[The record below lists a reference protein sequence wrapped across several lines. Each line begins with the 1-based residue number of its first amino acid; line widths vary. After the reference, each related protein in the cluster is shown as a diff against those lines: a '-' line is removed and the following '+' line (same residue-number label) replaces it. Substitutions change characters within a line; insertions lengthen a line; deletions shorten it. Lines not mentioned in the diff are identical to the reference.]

1 MSSSLFEAVS
11 SPKPSIE
18 RVRMVLAAPLLL
30 LLLSSFITWFW
41 RALGLPGTTAGVS
54 PLAALIIVAV
64 LLGGV
69 YATHRRLPLSLFTWF
84 PSALASMVLLGGI
97 LALEGTPD
105 AASLTSR
112 VLFPVVFVFAMIISV
127 IISKS
132 GTHYGVAFAAIVFLA
147 QVGHRFPIFAFDAAE
162 PIDGANMLTSIAA
175 LRSILEIAAL
185 LMLVN
190 RLILKP
196 NNSQAGT
203 AALMVILVL
212 LHGPLTGWEGPLLS
226 GENLTWG
233 TYFSF
238 TFSWVLVAGFS
249 MGAITLFSRLR
260 RSWVVESEKIEESRM
275 NEIQRPEDKFVGH
288 QGEVITETS
297 GSNIEAENTASP
309 GKPQAKIRERSS
321 TDQTKRAGKFR
332 RHRW

>member
-1 MSSSLFEAVS
+1 MFDATS

-41 RALGLPGTTAGVS
+41 RVLDLPGTTAGVS

-112 VLFPVVFVFAMIISV
+112 VLFPVVFVFAMIISI

-162 PIDGANMLTSIAA
+162 PINGAHILTFVAA

-185 LMLVN
+185 LILVN

-196 NNSQAGT
+196 DSSQAIT
-203 AALMVILVL
+203 AGLMVFLVL

-226 GENLTWG
+226 GENLTWE

-238 TFSWVLVAGFS
+238 TFSWLLVAGFS

-260 RSWVVESEKIEESRM
+260 RSWIVESERIEETRM
-275 NEIQRPEDKFVGH
+275 NQTQQLENKPLDNQLGNTAQINGP
-288 QGEVITETS
+288 
-297 GSNIEAENTASP
+297 NIDAENIDSP
-309 GKPQAKIRERSS
+309 DKLQPKARERNS
-321 TDQTKRAGKFR
+321 TEQTKRSSKFR
-332 RHRW
+332 RHRR